1 MEHNA
6 ELDELKD
13 KWAEHDRKLDT
24 SIRLNRQLVREVYT
38 NRARSALL
46 RLALILGLGAVLLL
60 AVIVSLGDFIYQNL
74 GQPRF
79 GLPAIALDVCAIAAL
94 GTLILQIV
102 LSLQTDYER
111 PVAAIQKRLERLRK
125 VRIRY
130 VQAIFLTAALLW
142 VPMLIVGMKAF
153 FGVDVYQTFD
163 RAWLWSNV
171 LFGLAIIPLGIWLAR
186 RYGDRI
192 SRSSYLRKLVNDLAG
207 YNLNSA
213 TDLIATLA
221 RFEREEG

>member
-1 MEHNA
+1 M
-6 ELDELKD
+6 ELDELKE

-38 NRARSALL
+38 NRARSALV
-46 RLALILGLGAVLLL
+46 RLSAIVGLGAVLLL
-60 AVIVSLGDFIYQNL
+60 AVIGSLGDFIYQHL
-74 GQPRF
+74 GMPEF
-79 GLPAIALDVCAIAAL
+79 ALPAAVLDVCAIAAL
-94 GTLILQIV
+94 ATLILQIA
-102 LSLQTDYER
+102 LALQTDYEK
-111 PVAAIQKRLERLRK
+111 PVAAIQKRLESLRK

-142 VPMLIVGMKAF
+142 VPMFIVGMKAF

-192 SRSSYLRKLVNDLAG
+192 GQSSFGRKFVNDLAG

-213 TDLIATLA
+213 TDFIATLA
-221 RFEREEG
+221 RFEQEEG